1 MLLLSWHATLLRLER
16 GTLRLTH
23 ARLIPRRDIATDFVM
38 ALPPEGLVGP
48 LAGPN
53 GLTLLPGEEAGTV
66 HLLRAGKYLRVGPE
80 PYPDF
85 AADTPGPWE
94 TLWLVTQ
101 DDVDRLRD
109 LLTHA
114 WAVAETG
121 ATLLPAD
128 FAMLGGPLLR
138 LGDVT
143 LDLASTRPAADAAAP
158 DQLSFPGVTLRRVP
172 GSQAVPRD
180 IPIVRQPRDRTPEV
194 ATEAEFHATPTARY
208 TLPAP
213 SELAQPPILGSL
225 ADRDFVYHRGW
236 NGLRQA
242 SGRIHLQSQ
251 IVRARDKCVLLA
263 RGAEG
268 MILDENGVF
277 NEPDYIG
284 GLAAQPPSWL
294 TTESGRTFVDHA
306 LLARAPVLP
315 GPHAVFYNGG
325 YHNYYH
331 WLIDSILPLSLM
343 APLLPPG
350 TTLLLPGTFAQFR
363 ANPIGKLD
371 YIEVL
376 TAFGFGDM
384 PRAEIPGE
392 ICQAEELYWPDRCTI
407 AEIPA
412 SALLAARARAFDHLP
427 PPEGPR
433 QRIYIRRRGTRAVAN
448 RRLVEQILRRS
459 GFTPVMMEDL
469 TATQQIDLFRR
480 AEMVV
485 AAHGAGLANLL
496 FCPPG
501 TQVLEL
507 SPDCEYR
514 PFFNEIAAKLGLSHA
529 VLPCPTDDGTFNGRL
544 TVNTDRLAGL
554 LGVLQLRR
562 AA

>member
-16 GTLRLTH
+16 DTLRLTH
-23 ARLIPRRDIATDFVM
+23 ARLVPRRAIATDFVM
-38 ALPPEGLVGP
+38 ALPPEGLAGP

-53 GLTLLPGEEAGTV
+53 GLILLPGEATGTV
-66 HLLRAGKYLRVGPE
+66 HLCRAGKYLRVGPE

-85 AADTPGPWE
+85 TADAPGPWE
-94 TLWLVTQ
+94 TLWLLTQ

-114 WAVAETG
+114 WVQLETG
-121 ATLLPAD
+121 ATLHPHD

-138 LGDVT
+138 LADHT
-143 LDLASTRPAADAAAP
+143 LDLATTRPSADPAAP
-158 DQLSFPGVTLRRVP
+158 DRLTFPAITLDRVP
-172 GSQAVPRD
+172 GSHATPRD
-180 IPIVRQPRDRTPEV
+180 IPVIRQPTDRTPEV
-194 ATEAEFHATPTARY
+194 ATEAEFHATLPARY

-213 SELAQPPILGSL
+213 AELAHPPILGSL

-242 SGRIHLQSQ
+242 SGRIHLHSQ
-251 IVRARDKCVLLA
+251 IVRERNKYVLLA
-263 RGAEG
+263 HNVEG
-268 MILDENGVF
+268 MILDEHGVS
-277 NEPDYIG
+277 NTPDTIG
-284 GLAAQPPSWL
+284 TLVPNPPPWL
-294 TTESGRTFVDHA
+294 SCEAGQTFIDHA
-306 LLARAPVLP
+306 LLARAPYLP
-315 GPHAVFYNGG
+315 GPHAVFYKGG

-331 WLIDSILPLSLM
+331 WLIDSILPLTLM
-343 APLLPPG
+343 APLLPQG
-350 TTLLLPGTFAQFR
+350 TTLLLPGTLAQFR
-363 ANPIGKLD
+363 ATPIGKLD

-392 ICQAEELYWPDRCTI
+392 ICQAEELYWADRCTI

-412 SALLAARARAFDHLP
+412 TALQDARARAFNHLP

-433 QRIYIRRRGTRAVAN
+433 QRIFIRRQGTRAIAN
-448 RRLVEQILRRS
+448 PRMVERMLMRQ
-459 GFTPVMMEDL
+459 GFTIVLMEDL

-544 TVNTDRLAGL
+544 TVDTSRLAGVIGL
-554 LGVLQLRR
+554 LQLRR